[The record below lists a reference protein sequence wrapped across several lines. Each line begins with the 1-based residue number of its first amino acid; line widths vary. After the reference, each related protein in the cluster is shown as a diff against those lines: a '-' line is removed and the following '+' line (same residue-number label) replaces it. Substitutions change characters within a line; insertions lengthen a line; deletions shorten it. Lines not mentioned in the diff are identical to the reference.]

1 MGFFVASIFGEWE
14 GIVSGGAGGYEEES
28 VADVFTEFSVGGR
41 WARSGGEGAA
51 VGPVVVVVVVVAAEE
66 GLERAFG
73 NEGTEHWKTVSF

>member
-14 GIVSGGAGGYEEES
+14 GIVSGGAGGYKEET

-51 VGPVVVVVVVVAAEE
+51 VGPVVVVVVAEE
-66 GLERAFG
+66 GLERAFR